1 MYSCIIEKS
10 ICIKQY
16 SKGKEAINLRRSKR
30 GMEERK
36 EKGDVMHLD
45 INLKI

>member
-1 MYSCIIEKS
+1 MYSCIREKS

-16 SKGKEAINLRRSKR
+16 SEGKEAINLRRSRR

-36 EKGDVMHLD
+36 EKGEVMYLD